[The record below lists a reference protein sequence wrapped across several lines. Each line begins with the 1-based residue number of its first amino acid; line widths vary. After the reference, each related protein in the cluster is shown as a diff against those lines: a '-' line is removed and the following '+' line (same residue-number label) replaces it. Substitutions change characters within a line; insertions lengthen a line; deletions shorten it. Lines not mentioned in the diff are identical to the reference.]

1 MEPIKAPFLFLQP
14 PMALVCRT
22 RGGLRTR
29 PPLHF
34 YDMRT
39 WLYIDGGNLHAAVK
53 GTPLAELDP
62 VALVAQAFP
71 DNAIHCVKY
80 FASPLPGGIG
90 PDPEVVAQRRYW
102 RRLRELPNFYL
113 IEGRPRRRALPAGA
127 GERLEERGNNINLAS
142 HLLSDAML
150 GNFDAAIV
158 VTPNPDFALPI
169 RLARRNAGLPIGV
182 LNPQRLSGPA
192 RPRPRPCAEL
202 RAAAAFY
209 QNGVTWNQLRRAQFA
224 PDGLAE
230 EPRAA

>member
-1 MEPIKAPFLFLQP
+1 
-14 PMALVCRT
+14 MALVCRT
-22 RGGLRTR
+22 RGGLPTR
-29 PPLHF
+29 SPLHF

-39 WLYIDGGNLHAAVK
+39 WLYIDGGNLHMAVK
-53 GTPLAELDP
+53 GTPWVELDP

-80 FASPLPGGIG
+80 FASPHASGVSPVEEGL
-90 PDPEVVAQRRYW
+90 AQRRYW
-102 RRLRELPNFYL
+102 RQLRGLPNFYL
-113 IEGRPRRRALPAGA
+113 LAGRARRPGPTGS
-127 GERLEERGNNINLAS
+127 GERPSERGNDINLAS

-158 VTPNPDFALPI
+158 VTANPDFALPI

-192 RPRPRPCAEL
+192 RPRPRPCADL

-224 PDGLAE
+224 ANVQVE
-230 EPRAA
+230 APRPA